1 MNTRQEEEVD
11 QVQLIKSRI
20 QWLLKTMADNRDNV
34 PLEVLDPSNG
44 GVCLIQKGE
53 ISQAESISEAE
64 LQNFILEELSPPQN
78 RICKAYDKSN

>member
-44 GVCLIQKGE
+44 GVCLIQNG
-53 ISQAESISEAE
+53 
-64 LQNFILEELSPPQN
+64 
-78 RICKAYDKSN
+78 